1 MKKIF
6 TFIFFICICFIP
18 LCGNAKTNINL
29 EWRLRGYDY
38 VMSNK
43 GIYYFTD
50 YDYYDNNKIYLFNKS
65 KELIDTTLVD
75 SEFNFEVSTVYDD
88 FLYNGLLF
96 GNKYPLYYNEEFDFY
111 YNVDYYKR
119 ISVYIYDKFI
129 SDYGTLLYYDDEN
142 DKEFII
148 NLLGNKTELYD
159 LAVSLGITIYD
170 IFEYDGYYIV
180 YGKYEDGVK
189 YIIFDYDFSI
199 LYEDYNDNSGVI
211 RIEIYNDKIYKI
223 TEGRFLEVLD
233 MKGNLLFE
241 YNLIESFEDLYQDY
255 EFYLMKF
262 EIVDNNLLLLYDH
275 HMPKASNDDYTNS
288 ARSNYNDY
296 LFVKYRISNDVEH
309 VISNNGVSSS
319 EKKIDEFD
327 REYVELKIEPK
338 EGYIVE
344 QVIVTDDKGNKIDVK
359 DNKFYMPSSDV
370 KVEVKYKGGEY
381 VPIPDTFLGKSV
393 TLIFIGLILVGL
405 GMYTISY
412 VKREEN

>member
-6 TFIFFICICFIP
+6 TFIILICICFVP

-88 FLYNGLLF
+88 FLYSGLLF

-111 YNVDYYKR
+111 YNVDYFKG
-119 ISVYIYDKFI
+119 ISVYVYDKFI
-129 SDYGTLLYYDDEN
+129 SDYGTWLYYDDEN
-142 DKEFII
+142 DKEFVI

-189 YIIFDYDFSI
+189 YIIFDYDLNI
-199 LYEDYNDNSGVI
+199 LYEAYNDNSSVI
-211 RIEIYNDKIYKI
+211 KMEIYNDKIYKI

-288 ARSNYNDY
+288 TRSNYNDY

-370 KVEVKYKGGEY
+370 KVEVKYKYGEY
-381 VPIPDTFLGKSV
+381 VPIPDTFLSKSV
-393 TLIFIGLILVGL
+393 TLIFIGLILVSLGL
-405 GMYTISY
+405 YTINY
-412 VKREEN
+412 VRQE

>member
-6 TFIFFICICFIP
+6 AFVFFIFICFLP

-50 YDYYDNNKIYLFNKS
+50 YDYYDNNKIYMFNKS

-75 SEFNFEVSTVYDD
+75 SEFNFEVSTVFDD
-88 FLYNGLLF
+88 FLYSGLLF
-96 GNKYPLYYNEEFDFY
+96 GNKYPLYYNEEYDFY
-111 YNVDYYKR
+111 YNVDYFKG
-119 ISVYIYDKFI
+119 ISVYVYDKFI
-129 SDYGTLLYYDDEN
+129 SDYGTWLYYDDEN
-142 DKEFII
+142 DKEFVI

-189 YIIFDYDFSI
+189 YIIFDYDLNI
-199 LYEDYNDNSGVI
+199 LYEAYNDNSSVI
-211 RIEIYNDKIYKI
+211 RMEIYNDKIYKI

-288 ARSNYNDY
+288 TRSNYNDY

>member
-1 MKKIF
+1 M
-6 TFIFFICICFIP
+6 
-18 LCGNAKTNINL
+18 
-29 EWRLRGYDY
+29 
-38 VMSNK
+38 
-43 GIYYFTD
+43 
-50 YDYYDNNKIYLFNKS
+50 
-65 KELIDTTLVD
+65 
-75 SEFNFEVSTVYDD
+75 
-88 FLYNGLLF
+88 
-96 GNKYPLYYNEEFDFY
+96 
-111 YNVDYYKR
+111 
-119 ISVYIYDKFI
+119 
-129 SDYGTLLYYDDEN
+129 YYDDEN
-142 DKEFII
+142 DKEFVI

-189 YIIFDYDFSI
+189 YIIFDYDLNI
-199 LYEDYNDNSGVI
+199 LYEAYNDNSSVI
-211 RIEIYNDKIYKI
+211 RMEIYNDKIYKI

-288 ARSNYNDY
+288 TRSNYNDY
-296 LFVKYRISNDVEH
+296 LFLKYRISNDVEH